1 MATFPQLKSGVTAQ
15 YPLRRR
21 LIQNVDTVM
30 FVDGGE
36 QRCPVSTHLH
46 EWTIRLDAVDEA
58 ELAAIHTFVQQQQG
72 EVGSF
77 EFTDPVDHVRYA
89 DCSFTSH
96 LLQETFRREGS
107 ASLVLVIREN
117 PK

>member
-1 MATFPQLKSGVTAQ
+1 MATFPQLKAGAVAQ

-21 LIQNVDTVM
+21 LIQNVDTLT
-30 FVDGGE
+30 FLDGSE
-36 QRCPVSTHLH
+36 QRCAVSLHLH
-46 EWTIRLDAVDEA
+46 EWTIRLDAIDEA
-58 ELAAIHTFVQQQQG
+58 ELAAIHAFVQQEQG

-89 DCSFTSH
+89 DCSFASP
-96 LLQETFRREGS
+96 LLQETFRGEGS
-107 ASLVLVIREN
+107 ASLVLVVREN